1 MEDRPR
7 FSADEMLGSLARW
20 LRIMG
25 YDTIYHKDQDDTEIV
40 TQALEEGRY
49 LLTRDRELAL
59 RAGKWGLYI
68 EGDDI
73 VGQLM
78 QASKAFGLSLDESST
93 RCTLCNGELE
103 TLSPEEVGDEVPE
116 GALSDNDE
124 FYRCSNCGKL
134 YWKGSHWID
143 IRAKLDAVDI
153 HRN

>member
-49 LLTRDRELAL
+49 LLTRDRELVL
-59 RAGKWGLYI
+59 RARERGLYI
-68 EGDDI
+68 EGDD
-73 VGQLM
+73 VVEQLI

-103 TLSPEEVGDEVPE
+103 TLSPEEVGDEIPE
-116 GALSDNDE
+116 GVLSNNDE
-124 FYRCSNCGKL
+124 FYRCCSCGKL
-134 YWKGSHWID
+134 YWKGTHWID
-143 IRAKLDAVDI
+143 IRAKLESIDPK
-153 HRN
+153 RE